1 MMSNDGMAKRK
12 TSKKSSHAGRKGTVK
27 ARSSAEEPVTAYR
40 SVKVTRGGRYKR
52 YELRTGYGYFIPAV
66 RKAESLAQI
75 SELLERGLPYK
86 QIARLIEYLAMTVAD
101 IAKTAS
107 VSASTVSRWAADTS
121 IGAPGS
127 NQFFRIDEV
136 IRKGVE
142 VFGGL
147 DELKVWL
154 KSPNQAL
161 GNQTP
166 TKLLVSQIG
175 LELVDET
182 LDALH
187 YGNVM

>member
-1 MMSNDGMAKRK
+1 MSNDIMTKRK
-12 TSKKSSHAGRKGTVK
+12 TSKKSLM
-27 ARSSAEEPVTAYR
+27 EDPVVAYR
-40 SVKVTRGGRYKR
+40 HFKVSRGGRHKR
-52 YELRTGYGYFIPAV
+52 YDLRTGYGYFIPAV
-66 RKAESLAQI
+66 RKAESPVQI
-75 SELLERGLPYK
+75 SELVEGGLPYK
-86 QIARLIEYLAMTVAD
+86 QITGLIEYLDMTVPD
-101 IAKTAS
+101 IAKAAS

-121 IGAPGS
+121 IGVPGS

-136 IRKGVE
+136 IRKGIE

-147 DELKVWL
+147 EELKVWL

-166 TKLLVSQIG
+166 SKLLLSQIG
-175 LELVDET
+175 LELVDEA

>member
-1 MMSNDGMAKRK
+1 MSNDIMTKRKRK
-12 TSKKSSHAGRKGTVK
+12 TSKKSAQGTVK
-27 ARSSAEEPVTAYR
+27 ARSSAKEPVIAYR
-40 SVKVTRGGRYKR
+40 SLTVTRGGRQKR
-52 YELRTGYGYFIPAV
+52 YDLRTGYGYFIPAV
-66 RKAESLAQI
+66 KKAENLAQI
-75 SELLERGLPYK
+75 SELVEEGLPYK
-86 QIARLIEYLAMTVAD
+86 QMARLVEYLDMTVPD
-101 IAKTAS
+101 IAKAAS
-107 VSASTVSRWAADTS
+107 VSASTVSRWTADTP

-127 NQFFRIDEV
+127 SQFFRIDEV

-166 TKLLVSQIG
+166 SKLLLSQIG
-175 LELVDET
+175 LELVDEA